1 MVKVKICGITNLED
15 ALAACSCGADAIGFV
30 FAESPRRVSPTTARS
45 IIKRLPPYLVTVG
58 VFVNEDKGKVRK
70 IAADCGLS
78 CLQFHGDETPGYC
91 DYFKD
96 RYKIIK
102 AVRVRDNDGLA
113 GLGKYNV
120 DAFLLDTYVRGR
132 RGGTGVKFNWDLA
145 VKAKRY
151 GKPLILA
158 GGIRIENVK
167 DAIKKVR
174 PYAIDVSSAI
184 ESAPGRKDHNLMK
197 AFIRKIHKMSF
208 PCKRESRDVVIG
220 AKNAGSPLPRG

>member
-1 MVKVKICGITNLED
+1 MVRVKICGITNLKD
-15 ALAACSCGADAIGFV
+15 ALAACSCGADAVGFV
-30 FAESPRRVSPTTARS
+30 FAKSPRRVSPAAARS

-58 VFVNEDKGKVRK
+58 VFVNEDKGEVRK
-70 IAADCGLS
+70 IAADCGLN

-91 DYFKD
+91 NYFKD
-96 RYKIIK
+96 KYKIIK
-102 AVRVRDNDGLA
+102 AVRVRDNDSLA

-151 GKPLILA
+151 GKPVILA
-158 GGIRIENVK
+158 GGIKAGNARE
-167 DAIKKVR
+167 AIKKVR

-184 ESAPGRKDHNLMK
+184 EKAPGKKDYNLMK
-197 AFIRKIHKMSF
+197 VFIGKVR
-208 PCKRESRDVVIG
+208 G
-220 AKNAGSPLPRG
+220 AN